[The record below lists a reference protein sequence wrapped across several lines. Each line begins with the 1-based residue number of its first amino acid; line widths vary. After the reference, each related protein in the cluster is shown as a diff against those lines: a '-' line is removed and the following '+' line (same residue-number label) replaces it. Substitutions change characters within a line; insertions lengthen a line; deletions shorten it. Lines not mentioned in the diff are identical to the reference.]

1 MKVSA
6 AVKACLEYHQANSG
20 KKHGQWLSLR
30 ARSVHKR
37 IWKKR
42 N

>member
-1 MKVSA
+1 MQVSA
-6 AVKACLEYHQANSG
+6 AVKACLEYHQANSE

-30 ARSVHKR
+30 TRSVHKR
-37 IWKKR
+37 IWKEK

>member
-20 KKHGQWLSLR
+20 KKHSQWLSFR
-30 ARSVHKR
+30 ARSVQKR
-37 IWKKR
+37 IWKEK

>member
-6 AVKACLEYHQANSG
+6 AVKACLEYHLANSG
-20 KKHGQWLSLR
+20 KKHRHWLSLR

-37 IWKKR
+37 IWKEK